1 MSKNQREELPSE
13 TASRGI
19 DVGCAVILESGDGKI
34 LLTRRATH
42 LRTFPNVWVP
52 PGIIT
57 IITML
62 MCGYH
67 QVLSQLSQCL
77 CVGTTRYYHNYH
89 NTNGYVPPGI
99 ITIITIL
106 MGVYHHLCG
115 YRSPILTLDLMVTLS
130 AILSV
135 TAQ

>member
-1 MSKNQREELPSE
+1 MIYASPQRPEFCPIHKMSKTQREELPSE

-57 IITML
+57 IITIL
-62 MCGYH
+62 MYVPPGI
-67 QVLSQLSQCL
+67 
-77 CVGTTRYYHNYH
+77 YH
-89 NTNGYVPPGI
+89 NTNGCVPP
-99 ITIITIL
+99 L
-106 MGVYHHLCG
+106 VW
-115 YRSPILTLDLMVTLS
+115 V
-130 AILSV
+130 
-135 TAQ
+135 